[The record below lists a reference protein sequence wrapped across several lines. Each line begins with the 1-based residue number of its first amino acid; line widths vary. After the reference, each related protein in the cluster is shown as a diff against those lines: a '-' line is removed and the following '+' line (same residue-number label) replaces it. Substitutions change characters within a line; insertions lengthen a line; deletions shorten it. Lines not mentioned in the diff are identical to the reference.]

1 MPGVDQ
7 PRFAPDEEY
16 APRTRYSGS
25 ALIDLGARQVDWRDR
40 NTIIGSGVGGDRDRD
55 RDPHENLKRE
65 LEQPLR
71 STEIDRGFT
80 QQDIL
85 GLEYGQCCPDID
97 LTVAQQTV
105 GPVEVQVVYCS
116 ECEDVRESV
125 VI

>member
-1 MPGVDQ
+1 MPGVEQ
-7 PRFAPDEEY
+7 PRFAPDEAY
-16 APRTRYSGS
+16 APRNRYSG
-25 ALIDLGARQVDWRDR
+25 APIDFDRVPWTDWDHD
-40 NTIIGSGVGGDRDRD
+40 TIIGSGVGSDRDS
-55 RDPHENLKRE
+55 DPYGNLKQE
-65 LEQPLR
+65 LEQGLR

-85 GLEYGQCCPDID
+85 GLEDGQCCPDID

-105 GPVEVQVVYCS
+105 GPVEVQVVYCT

>member
-1 MPGVDQ
+1 MSDTSLPL
-7 PRFAPDEEY
+7 Y
-16 APRTRYSGS
+16 
-25 ALIDLGARQVDWRDR
+25 IDRRPEDMGHRDP
-40 NTIIGSGVGGDRDRD
+40 TIGSGVGGGRD

-105 GPVEVQVVYCS
+105 GPMEVQVVYCS